1 MAEHADALDK
11 QKQEEMKRKVKQEAA
26 VRSEQLQLMIQKRN
40 DEIRVEREMGRA
52 MRQKQEEEML

>member
-26 VRSEQLQLMIQKRN
+26 VRSEQLQLMI
-40 DEIRVEREMGRA
+40 
-52 MRQKQEEEML
+52 